1 MDCQTVH
8 HHLSTYLDHDVPLQ
22 TRRVLEQ
29 HFELCPECCNELAQL
44 HAMTAWVRDFPLIE
58 PSPMFLQH
66 VREQVESL
74 PRRSQMPLLR
84 RLVGALPLQAAAV
97 LVVVVSAALMW
108 QKMPQVQRGSLHQ
121 VDPPAHIE
129 PRISR
134 ERGMTPM
141 LDVQP
146 FEPTFEESLPTL
158 APLVRLPS
166 KWSGSMANEGFMR
179 VGREPT
185 AMPLLT
191 GTAAE
196 GRVGEGSRFPTLTL
210 RAADPMQAAQQ
221 IWELVPRT
229 GGALLQS
236 QGMITPA
243 GRALRSPVRLT
254 LAITDDRYQ
263 SLLDAV
269 RQIPGTAV
277 TEERIAIVGREV
289 PLESPGSRWRM
300 DYAQAAK
307 AVPMTL
313 IITILPR

>member
-8 HHLSTYLDHDVPLQ
+8 DHLSTYLDHDVPLQ
-22 TRRVLEQ
+22 TRRILEQ
-29 HFELCPECCNELAQL
+29 HFESCPQCCHELAQL
-44 HAMTAWVRDFPLIE
+44 HTMTAWVRDFPLIE
-58 PSPMFLQH
+58 PSPMLLQH
-66 VREQVESL
+66 VREQVECL
-74 PRRSQMPLLR
+74 PHRSQMPLLW

-108 QKMPQVQRGSLHQ
+108 QMTLQVRRGSLQ
-121 VDPPAHIE
+121 RVDPPAHIE

-134 ERGMTPM
+134 ERGMIPI

-146 FEPTFEESLPTL
+146 FEPTFEESFPTP

-166 KWSGSMANEGFMR
+166 KWSGPMANEGFMR

-191 GTAAE
+191 GMAAK
-196 GRVGEGSRFPTLTL
+196 GRVGDTSLFPTLTL
-210 RAADPMQAAQQ
+210 RATDPVQAAQQ

-243 GRALRSPVRLT
+243 GRALRGPVRLT

-269 RQIPGTAV
+269 RQLPGTAV
-277 TEERIAIVGREV
+277 SEERMAIIGREL

-300 DYAQAAK
+300 DHVQPAK
-307 AVPMTL
+307 AMPMTMV
-313 IITILPR
+313 ITILPR